1 MVKIS
6 PNDFLTNCLQMG
18 STVKMEHFKET
29 SFRRLFSPSLL
40 MIKRSRL
47 RKSLNNTVILV
58 SSSMKKNEILWSSK
72 IQRASSSTMRIQ
84 LENTVYTIRI
94 YVWNFDLKK
103 TTLLLYCCVF
113 PVLDLCSGVW
123 FFFWFFFFII
133 SHVNCALDRYFLG
146 FQRLTSPFLL

>member
-58 SSSMKKNEILWSSK
+58 SSSMKKIEILWSSK
-72 IQRASSSTMRIQ
+72 IQRASSSTMRIHI
-84 LENTVYTIRI
+84 ENRVYTIRI
-94 YVWNFDLKK
+94 YGWNFDFKRK
-103 TTLLLYCCVF
+103 SFLYCCVV

-123 FFFWFFFFII
+123 FFFNDFPCGNN
-133 SHVNCALDRYFLG
+133 VQNCARDG
-146 FQRLTSPFLL
+146 FQRFTSHFLL